1 MIPVAGLARFA
12 RDQSTLAAAKNLGYS
27 DNAAVLAAP
36 PLWLRDTGSWAP
48 TRHLDNMPSNDA
60 FRSFVILNPTSA
72 AGATSRRWD
81 RIAKHLRSSLGAF
94 EHATTQK
101 PGEATALA
109 RAALREGFE
118 MVVSVGGDG
127 TLNEVVGG
135 FFDGSAPIAPKAVLG
150 VVAAGTGCDFARTID
165 QADLETACARLR
177 GRRTRSIDVGSAR
190 FTGHDGVPTT
200 RIFINVASFGCGGL
214 VAHLVSPRLK
224 AVSGRLAFTLATMRA
239 LATYEDQIVTLEFD
253 DRAPRALAI
262 TNCAF
267 GNGRFFGAGMQVA
280 PAAQLDDGELDVTI
294 WSGFKLTDFIRK
306 RHTLYDGSHV
316 REPGTEVL
324 RTRRAIATSE
334 STVLL
339 EVDGES
345 AGRLPAQLDV
355 LAGAL
360 RLKV

>member
-1 MIPVAGLARFA
+1 M
-12 RDQSTLAAAKNLGYS
+12 LG
-27 DNAAVLAAP
+27 AVN
-36 PLWLRDTGSWAP
+36 
-48 TRHLDNMPSNDA
+48 NMSSSHA
-60 FRSFVILNPTSA
+60 FRSFVIVNPASA
-72 AGATSRRWD
+72 AGATGRRWD
-81 RIAKHLRSSLGAF
+81 RIAQLLRSSLGDF
-94 EHATTQK
+94 EHAATQK

-135 FFDGSAPIAPKAVLG
+135 FFDGSAPVAPEAVLG
-150 VVAAGTGCDFARTID
+150 VVAVGTGCDFGRSID
-165 QADLETACARLR
+165 QADLESACARLR
-177 GRRTRSIDVGSAR
+177 GRRTRSIDVGVAR

-200 RIFINVASFGCGGL
+200 RIFINVASFGCSGL
-214 VAHLVSPRLK
+214 VAHFVSPRLK
-224 AVSGRLAFTLATMRA
+224 AVNGQLAFTLATLRA
-239 LATYEDQIVTLEFD
+239 LAIYRDQTVTLEFD
-253 DRAPRALAI
+253 DMPPRALEI
-262 TNCAF
+262 TSCAF

-294 WSGFKLTDFIRK
+294 WSGFGLVDFIRK

-316 REPGTEVL
+316 REPGTHVL
-324 RTRRAIATSE
+324 RTRHAIATSE

-339 EVDGES
+339 EMDGES